1 MSNAYL
7 PHAAPRYM
15 ATTRGERAE
24 SALHDLDRL
33 ADKLRALAGMDPDE
47 AATIVEDLER
57 LAVRVATALREET
70 WG

>member
-24 SALHDLDRL
+24 YVVHDLDRL

-47 AATIVEDLER
+47 AATLVDDLER
-57 LAVRVATALREET
+57 LAFRVAAAIREET
-70 WG
+70 WA

>member
-1 MSNAYL
+1 MSNHYL
-7 PHAAPRYM
+7 PHAAPRVM
-15 ATTRGERAE
+15 NTTRGERA
-24 SALHDLDRL
+24 ADVLHDLDRL

-47 AATIVEDLER
+47 AATLVDDLER